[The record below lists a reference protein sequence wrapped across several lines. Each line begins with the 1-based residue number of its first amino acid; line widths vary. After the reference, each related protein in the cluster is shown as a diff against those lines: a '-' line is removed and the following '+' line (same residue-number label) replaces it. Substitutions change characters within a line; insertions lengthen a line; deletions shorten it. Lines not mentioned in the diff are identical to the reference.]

1 MAAGF
6 DIAGRLTV
14 AVEGLDGRDLDAVAA
29 QFDPYAAGPPPAA
42 PDVVLAVSPALGAPL
57 TDIQRNAG
65 DGRVTATDGARFY
78 VLAGGTR
85 CAVPPPGG
93 APPARFELEP
103 GFPVGHAVR
112 RLVRPALQVA
122 LPARGAVA
130 VHAAAVAID
139 GRAVLVGGWS
149 ESGKT
154 ETALALLERG
164 ATFVSDKWTVV
175 GEDGT
180 AAAFPI
186 TVGVRGGTLAY
197 LPRLRAGLGRAPR
210 ARLAAAGAARAARR
224 VLPHDG
230 VHRVLM
236 AADRVALAPSA
247 VRAAYGDD
255 GGPWQVPL
263 GAVAVLTTVPGGQR
277 PRGRPTRRGRRSA
290 WRGRPTS
297 SAAACSSSTTARA
310 GRFPTASGACASG
323 CSPGSASS
331 SRRSSRASRSS
342 RCARRS
348 RPIRGRSQTRSPRG
362 SERVPRGR
370 RPALRPPA
378 ARTAHPVQGAGPR
391 RVGGRHMSRRRGGR
405 ARRMRKRVYL
415 PMRPLARTKI
425 WTSAPAR
432 NRRRIVGNC
441 VARWVATAVRSFFG
455 QPRPAHFTRMRA
467 PAGARTSRSEMSVE
481 RPTTRPAIRTIGNGS
496 RSCAG
501 RAARAAGG
509 AAAAPPRAGRRG
521 GAGAARTVMLR
532 NAMSVR
538 PAVSVA
544 RSATV

>member
-263 GAVAVLTTVPGGQR
+263 GAVAVLTTVPGG
-277 PRGRPTRRGRRSA
+277 PP
-290 WRGRPTS
+290 
-297 SAAACSSSTTARA
+297 TARPA
-310 GRFPTASGACASG
+310 DPAWAA
-323 CSPGSASS
+323 
-331 SRRSSRASRSS
+331 
-342 RCARRS
+342 
-348 RPIRGRSQTRSPRG
+348 
-362 SERVPRGR
+362 ER
-370 RPALRPPA
+370 L
-378 ARTAHPVQGAGPR
+378 
-391 RVGGRHMSRRRGGR
+391 
-405 ARRMRKRVYL
+405 
-415 PMRPLARTKI
+415 
-425 WTSAPAR
+425 
-432 NRRRIVGNC
+432 
-441 VARWVATAVRSFFG
+441 
-455 QPRPAHFTRMRA
+455 
-467 PAGARTSRSEMSVE
+467 
-481 RPTTRPAIRTIGNGS
+481 
-496 RSCAG
+496 
-501 RAARAAGG
+501 ARAADFE
-509 AAAAPPRAGRRG
+509 RRG
-521 GAGAARTVMLR
+521 LFELHDRACWALPDRERGVRERLLARERELLAAILARVPVVE
-532 NAMSVR
+532 VR
-538 PAVSVA
+538 APFPTDPGPVA
-544 RSATV
+544 DALATRL